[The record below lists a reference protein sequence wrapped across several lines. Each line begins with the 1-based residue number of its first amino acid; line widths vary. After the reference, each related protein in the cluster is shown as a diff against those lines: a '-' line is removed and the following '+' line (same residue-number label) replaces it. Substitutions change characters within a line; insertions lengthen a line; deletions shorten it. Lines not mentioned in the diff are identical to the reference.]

1 MEKKSRADKNPLD
14 PQTVFTIKT
23 SELKKKTQCKEHE
36 WKQISPNEIACDICG
51 TVLIVKNI
59 KDYV

>member
-1 MEKKSRADKNPLD
+1 MENKKPITKNPLD

-23 SELKKKTQCKEHE
+23 SELKKKTQCKEHK
-36 WKQISPNEIACDICG
+36 WKQISDNEIACDICG
-51 TVLIVKNI
+51 TVLIVKNV